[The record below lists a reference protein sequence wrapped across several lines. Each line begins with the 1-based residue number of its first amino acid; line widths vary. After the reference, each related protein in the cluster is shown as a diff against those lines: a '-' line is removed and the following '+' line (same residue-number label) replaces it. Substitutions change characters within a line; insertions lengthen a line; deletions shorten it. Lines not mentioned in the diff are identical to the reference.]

1 MHKVKVV
8 HVTQSLGGVKT
19 YIEHILNY
27 SNAATFEYIV
37 IAPEHSEFQAFCQ
50 EKSLKYYPIKIQRN
64 INPFKDLLALYQL
77 ISLLRKEKPDVVHTH
92 SAKGG
97 FLGRLAA
104 KFVSAKIIYSPHAF
118 SFLPFRGVKRLVFYF
133 LEFLVKGWTDILLS
147 VSYSE
152 ANRAIFE
159 VGYKE
164 NKVRT
169 ILNAVPLSDD
179 LPFRN
184 YSICKKVGMIG
195 RLTYQKNPLLFL
207 EVAAKLLSKYP
218 FLEFSILGA
227 GLCDHLSKEI
237 EDYLTKNKLK
247 DKIQI
252 LNWGENKAKK
262 FLAETDVFVMTSVFE
277 GLPFSLIEAMSL
289 GIPCVV
295 SKVDGNTDVVQ
306 NYENGFACLST
317 DEFCKKIALLI
328 ENETVRRKIG
338 QAGYRYVKETHDI
351 KNNIKQLESLYLQ
364 LTHMDGLISINKIRE
379 STAEQKR
386 MHLKVSPNI

>member
-1 MHKVKVV
+1 MHKIKVV

-27 SNAATFEYIV
+27 SNSAAFEYVV
-37 IAPEHSEFQAFCQ
+37 IAPEHYEFQALCQ
-50 EKSLKYYPIKIQRN
+50 EKSLKYHPVKIQRN
-64 INPFKDLLALYQL
+64 INPFKDLIALYQ
-77 ISLLRKEKPDVVHTH
+77 IVSLLRKEKPDVVHTH

-104 KFVSAKIIYSPHAF
+104 KFLSTKVIYSPHAF
-118 SFLPFRGVKRLVFYF
+118 SFLPFRGIKRLVFYF
-133 LEFLVKGWTDILLS
+133 LEFLAKSWTNVLLS

-159 VGYKE
+159 VGYNE
-164 NKVRT
+164 NKVQT
-169 ILNAVPLSDD
+169 ILNAVPVSDD

-184 YSICKKVGMIG
+184 YSSCKKIGMIG

-227 GLCDHLSKEI
+227 GLCDHLSNEI
-237 EDYLTKNKLK
+237 QDYLIKNNLKNK
-247 DKIQI
+247 IQV
-252 LNWGENKAKK
+252 LDWGENKANK

-277 GLPFSLIEAMSL
+277 GLPFSLIEAMSS

-317 DEFCKKIALLI
+317 EEFCKKITLLI
-328 ENETVRRKIG
+328 ENESVRRKMG
-338 QAGYRYVKETHDI
+338 QAGYRYVKEMHDI
-351 KNNIKQLESLYLQ
+351 KNNIKHLESLYLQ
-364 LTHMDGLISINKIRE
+364 LTKRDGLISINKIRE
-379 STAEQKR
+379 STSEQKP
-386 MHLKVSPNI
+386 MHFKVSPNI